1 MNAPLLAVLVLN
13 NFREYLRDFTSSFF
27 TFVFPLIFVVIFF
40 MSGSGGGAPGPL
52 PLALEGDVDAPQAQ
66 ALVEALA
73 GVPGLRLLPAG
84 HEAAGVVSV
93 AVGADDRIRLE
104 VSADPAL
111 TTLLHTAVL
120 AAAGRQAGPLPF
132 DYRFEPVRRSS
143 ELVQLLPAF
152 FAMSLLQL
160 GLFGTSTPLLQQ
172 RARGVF
178 RHMKT
183 LPITVV
189 QIVAA
194 LLATRLAIALVQMV
208 GLYAIAAGLF
218 GFRIEGSGVLFAALL
233 ALGTGCFVAMGFALG
248 GIVGNQQ
255 VGVLLTLAIN
265 FLMLSFGNVF
275 FQVPPGSALALISN
289 ALPIT
294 YLVDGLRLAAT
305 GEPQALPIG
314 LVLAVLAGATVLLTA
329 VSVRFFRF
337 DMGSRA

>member
-1 MNAPLLAVLVLN
+1 MNMPLLAILVLN

-40 MSGSGGGAPGPL
+40 MSSSGGGAPGAL
-52 PLALEGDVDAPQAQ
+52 PLSLQGDLAAPQAQ
-66 ALVEALA
+66 AVVEALSA
-73 GVPGLRLLPAG
+73 VPGVRLLPAG
-84 HEAAGVVSV
+84 HEAAGTVTLT
-93 AVGADDRIRLE
+93 VGAGGRVAL
-104 VSADPAL
+104 SAAADPSLARVL
-111 TTLLHTAVL
+111 ETAML
-120 AAAGRQAGPLPF
+120 AAAGRQAGSLPF
-132 DYRFEPVRRSS
+132 DYSFEPVRRTS

-189 QIVAA
+189 QIVSA
-194 LLATRLAIALVQMV
+194 LLVTRLAIALVQMV
-208 GLYAIAAGLF
+208 GLYAIATGFF
-218 GFRIEGSGVLFAALL
+218 GFRIEGSGLLFAALL

-248 GIVGNQQ
+248 GIIGNQQ
-255 VGVLLTLAIN
+255 VGVLATLAIN

-275 FQVPPGSALALISN
+275 FQVPRDSALAVVSDL
-289 ALPIT
+289 LPIT
-294 YLVDGLRLAAT
+294 YLVDGLRQAAT
-305 GEPQALPIG
+305 GEPQALPLA
-314 LVLAVLAGATVLLTA
+314 LVLAVLAAATVLLTA

-337 DMGSRA
+337 DMGQQA

>member
-1 MNAPLLAVLVLN
+1 MNAPLLAILMLN

-40 MSGSGGGAPGPL
+40 LTGSGGSGYGSL
-52 PLALEGDVDAPQAQ
+52 PLSVEGDVDTPQAQ
-66 ALVEALA
+66 AVIEALA
-73 GVPGLRLLPAG
+73 AVPSVRVLPAG
-84 HEAAGVVSV
+84 RTGAGTVMITV
-93 AVGADDRIRLE
+93 ATDGRVGLVIA
-104 VSADPAL
+104 ADPVLAP
-111 TTLLHTAVL
+111 TLRTIAL
-120 AAAGRQAGPLPF
+120 AAAGSRADPAPF
-132 DYRFEPVRRSS
+132 DYSFEPVQRTS

-183 LPITVV
+183 LPITVF
-189 QIVAA
+189 QIVVA
-194 LLATRLAIALVQMV
+194 LLTTRLVIALVQMA
-208 GLYAIAAGLF
+208 GLYAISTAFF

-233 ALGTGCFVAMGFALG
+233 TLGTCCFVAMGFALG

-255 VGVLLTLAIN
+255 VGMLLTLGLN

-275 FQVPPGSALALISN
+275 FQVPPGGGLALISGL
-289 ALPIT
+289 LPIT
-294 YLVDGLRLAAT
+294 YLVEGLRMAAT
-305 GEPQALPIG
+305 GEAQGVSLEVA
-314 LVLAVLAGATVLLTA
+314 VAVLAAATLVLTV

-337 DMGSRA
+337 DMERGT